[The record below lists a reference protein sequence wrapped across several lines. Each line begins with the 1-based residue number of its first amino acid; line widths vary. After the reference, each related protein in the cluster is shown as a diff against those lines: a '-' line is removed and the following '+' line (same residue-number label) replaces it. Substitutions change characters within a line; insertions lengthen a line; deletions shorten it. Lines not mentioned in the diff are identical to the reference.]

1 MKVSPATSACRACR
15 YYTPEGR
22 RGGFCQQLS
31 VSVRGS
37 WHACS
42 LAISPFAPSWE
53 GIEEILIWQQ
63 EMAILREMLPLEDS
77 PLEVEQ
83 PISISTSTKP
93 TVQALAG

>member
-31 VSVRGS
+31 VPVRGS
-37 WHACS
+37 WQACS
-42 LAISPFAPSWE
+42 LAIPPFAPSWE
-53 GIEEILIWQQ
+53 GREEILIWQQ
-63 EMAILREMLPLEDS
+63 EMAILRERLPLEDS

-83 PISISTSTKP
+83 PKITSTSTKP
-93 TVQALAG
+93 TVKVLAG